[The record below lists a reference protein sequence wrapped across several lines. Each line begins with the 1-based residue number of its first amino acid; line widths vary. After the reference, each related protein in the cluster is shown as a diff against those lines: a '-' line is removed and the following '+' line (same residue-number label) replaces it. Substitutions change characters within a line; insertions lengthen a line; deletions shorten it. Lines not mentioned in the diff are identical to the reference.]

1 MKKNILDFI
10 KKNKRFD
17 IPQLI
22 NSLKKRKRKIKIY
35 PTNEYWFD
43 IGSKEDFIE
52 FKKFH
57 NDNKK
62 IFKII

>member
-22 NSLKKRKRKIKIY
+22 DSLKKRKRKIKIY